1 MLAFSE
7 ILCYDNNVIWNAT
20 QVIFGGVMNN
30 NKNGHNQ
37 LTVRPSVASGEREV
51 TNLRAS
57 ALAAAKAVHHQQIA
71 LLVKQTLT
79 TSVVEPC
86 LSPLLWSESFRL
98 RLDG

>member
-1 MLAFSE
+1 
-7 ILCYDNNVIWNAT
+7 
-20 QVIFGGVMNN
+20 MNN
-30 NKNGHNQ
+30 QNSGHNQ
-37 LTVRPSVASGEREV
+37 LSSSPSAAICGREGSSR
-51 TNLRAS
+51 TS
-57 ALAAAKAVHHQQIA
+57 ALAAAKAVHHQQIS

>member
-1 MLAFSE
+1 
-7 ILCYDNNVIWNAT
+7 
-20 QVIFGGVMNN
+20 MNN
-30 NKNGHNQ
+30 LNKAHNQ
-37 LTVRPSVASGEREV
+37 HSSSPSAANGGRER
-51 TNLRAS
+51 NGRAS

>member
-1 MLAFSE
+1 
-7 ILCYDNNVIWNAT
+7 
-20 QVIFGGVMNN
+20 MNS

-37 LTVRPSVASGEREV
+37 LTLRPSVANGEREMI
-51 TNLRAS
+51 NLRAS

>member
-1 MLAFSE
+1 
-7 ILCYDNNVIWNAT
+7 
-20 QVIFGGVMNN
+20 MNN
-30 NKNGHNQ
+30 LNNGHNQ
-37 LTVRPSVASGEREV
+37 HSSSPSAANNGREIS
-51 TNLRAS
+51 LRAS
-57 ALAAAKAVHHQQIA
+57 ALAAAKAVHHQQIS

>member
-1 MLAFSE
+1 
-7 ILCYDNNVIWNAT
+7 
-20 QVIFGGVMNN
+20 MNN
-30 NKNGHNQ
+30 KIDGHNQ
-37 LTVRPSVASGEREV
+37 LSSRPSNANCEREKGGIK
-51 TNLRAS
+51 AS

-71 LLVKQTLT
+71 LIVKQTLT

>member
-1 MLAFSE
+1 
-7 ILCYDNNVIWNAT
+7 
-20 QVIFGGVMNN
+20 MNN
-30 NKNGHNQ
+30 QKDGHNQ
-37 LTVRPSVASGEREV
+37 LAFSPSAAHCEREV
-51 TNLRAS
+51 TSLRAS

-79 TSVVEPC
+79 TSVIEPC

>member
-1 MLAFSE
+1 
-7 ILCYDNNVIWNAT
+7 
-20 QVIFGGVMNN
+20 MNN
-30 NKNGHNQ
+30 KKDGHNQ
-37 LTVRPSVASGEREV
+37 LISRPSNTNGERELIG
-51 TNLRAS
+51 LRAS
-57 ALAAAKAVHHQQIA
+57 ALAAARAVHHQQIA

>member
-1 MLAFSE
+1 
-7 ILCYDNNVIWNAT
+7 
-20 QVIFGGVMNN
+20 MND
-30 NKNGHNQ
+30 KSYGHNQ
-37 LTVRPSVASGEREV
+37 LSSSPCAVDAGREILSIR
-51 TNLRAS
+51 TS

-71 LLVKQTLT
+71 LLVKETLT

>member
-1 MLAFSE
+1 M
-7 ILCYDNNVIWNAT
+7 
-20 QVIFGGVMNN
+20 N
-30 NKNGHNQ
+30 NKNSGHNQ
-37 LTVRPSVASGEREV
+37 HSSSPSVANNGSEISV
-51 TNLRAS
+51 RAS
-57 ALAAAKAVHHQQIA
+57 ALAAAKAVHHQQIS